1 MAVTDL
7 TTPSYPSRVGI
18 VAARLAVWDPCTRK
32 AKLGAKKGYVT
43 QAVTDAQFTPDV
55 TDPKKV
61 EVESAN
67 PLRAYNNK
75 ILYPPLVKGG
85 TLELTMNP
93 GAHDAAAMWMPGA
106 NILESSTVI
115 GWVDYVGAVAE
126 QLCVEVW
133 SLLDW
138 GPECSANA
146 YQVERTIYIG
156 GFPSMGAD
164 SFTKGDDS
172 MSSTLTLELQP
183 LPPAPDIVLTGT
195 VTVSGDA
202 TLTVSSTTGISV
214 GDLITGTG
222 VPAATRVLS
231 ITDAT
236 HLEMTANASASGT
249 VSVTFSY
256 GGPFGD
262 FPAGVMT
269 QFQAA
274 YTASKSI
281 FRARFQ
287 EADLPSTLVGAG
299 FLTIT

>member
-7 TTPSYPSRVGI
+7 TTPSYPSRIGI
-18 VAARLAVWDPCTRK
+18 AAARLSVWDPCTRK

-67 PLRAYNNK
+67 PYRPYNNK
-75 ILYPPLVKGG
+75 VVFPPLVKGG

-106 NILESSTVI
+106 AILDGATVI
-115 GWVDYVGAVAE
+115 GWLDYVGAVAE
-126 QLCVEVW
+126 QLAVEVW
-133 SLLDW
+133 SFLDW
-138 GPECSANA
+138 GPECASNA
-146 YQVERTIYIG
+146 YPVERHFYVG
-156 GFPSMGAD
+156 GYPSMGAD
-164 SFTKGDDS
+164 QFTKGDDS
-172 MSSTLTLELQP
+172 MSSTLSLELQP

-195 VTVSGDA
+195 STTSGDA

-214 GDLITGTG
+214 GDLVVGTG
-222 VPAATRVLS
+222 IPVGARVLS

-236 HLEMTANASASGT
+236 HLEMTANASATGT
-249 VSVTFSY
+249 VSATFSY

-269 QFQAA
+269 QLQAA
-274 YTASKSI
+274 YVASKSI
-281 FRARFQ
+281 YQARFY
-287 EADLPSTLVGAG
+287 EADLPSSLAGTG
-299 FLTIT
+299 FLTIS